1 MGGLS
6 FFLDDE
12 KKNFL
17 KKKLGKKKQSIQ
29 KNGGWTCRGMRMVF
43 VAVRLFFLIY
53 LKPSDES
60 KSEFAGTN
68 K

>member
-17 KKKLGKKKQSIQ
+17 KKNLGKKK
-29 KNGGWTCRGMRMVF
+29 
-43 VAVRLFFLIY
+43 AIY
-53 LKPSDES
+53 TKEWWLDL
-60 KSEFAGTN
+60 
-68 K
+68 

>member
-17 KKKLGKKKQSIQ
+17 KKILGKKKSNLY
-29 KNGGWTCRGMRMVF
+29 KRMV
-43 VAVRLFFLIY
+43 VGLVG
-53 LKPSDES
+53 E
-60 KSEFAGTN
+60 
-68 K
+68 